1 MIRSNHQPSRAEYK
15 QHQLDN
21 EMKGAWGTEPID
33 SEKAM
38 TEKRHATWFSEA
50 LTILMIIIIV
60 LVVLLMIFG
69 FFTQLQTK
77 DPGII

>member
-15 QHQLDN
+15 RHQLDD
-21 EMKGAWGTEPID
+21 EIKGAWGTEPVD
-33 SEKAM
+33 PEKAM
-38 TEKRHATWFSEA
+38 AEKRHASWFSEA

-69 FFTQLQTK
+69 FFTELQTEE
-77 DPGII
+77 PGII